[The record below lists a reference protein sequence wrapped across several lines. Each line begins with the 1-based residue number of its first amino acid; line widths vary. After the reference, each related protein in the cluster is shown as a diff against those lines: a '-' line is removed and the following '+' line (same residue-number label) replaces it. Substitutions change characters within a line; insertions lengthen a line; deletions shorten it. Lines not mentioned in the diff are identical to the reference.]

1 MSKNNIRKIK
11 CLGNVVSGE
20 EKTLHPNDLTII
32 KSLDD
37 NKYCPTFH
45 FLFDKKYKIV
55 ESSEQPKLEDL
66 KKHMQVPEVSL
77 RKDDL
82 LEIYDITNI
91 DSLKSWIENNNTVL
105 LFDTVN
111 RVLNIWIK
119 ENLKSLKNYN
129 NVLIGIIRNILTYH
143 FKTDLKQIDRELY
156 KYIEYWLK
164 KKSYDDFNFNLIMDF
179 KKFLSKKYD
188 K

>member
-11 CLGNVVSGE
+11 CLGNVVSGQE
-20 EKTLHPNDLTII
+20 NTLHPNDLVIAY
-32 KSLDD
+32 SNDE

-45 FLFDKKYKIV
+45 FLLDKKSQIV
-55 ESSEQPKLEDL
+55 ESSDQPKLEDL
-66 KKHMQVPEVSL
+66 RKHMQVPEVSL
-77 RKDDL
+77 RNSDL
-82 LEIYDITNI
+82 LEIYEISNI
-91 DSLKSWIENNNTVL
+91 DSLKFWIENNNSEL
-105 LFDTVN
+105 LFDTIN

-143 FKTDLKQIDRELY
+143 FKTDLKQIDKELY

>member
-1 MSKNNIRKIK
+1 
-11 CLGNVVSGE
+11 
-20 EKTLHPNDLTII
+20 
-32 KSLDD
+32 
-37 NKYCPTFH
+37 
-45 FLFDKKYKIV
+45 
-55 ESSEQPKLEDL
+55 
-66 KKHMQVPEVSL
+66 MQVPEVSL